1 MIYCLDFMS
10 RFAIAVPNPFHRQV
24 AYAITMAAQL
34 RSSDTGACHY
44 LIGWF
49 ESAACLSVIGWHI
62 YPVSPQIT
70 GQLMKH
76 IMCATFI
83 GTPASSVTLLST
95 PVHRVSPGNFTRNIH
110 CHFIRY
116 STVIANHLLGP
127 IFFRLL
133 YPTCLSPI
141 FQQQA
146 TDHVQ
151 HQQQSCRFCRNLQKF
166 LYLHLEL

>member
-1 MIYCLDFMS
+1 MS
-10 RFAIAVPNPFHRQV
+10 RFVIAVPNPFHRQL
-24 AYAITMAAQL
+24 AYAITMATQL
-34 RSSDTGACHY
+34 LSSDTGACHY

-49 ESAACLSVIGWHI
+49 GSAAYLSVIGWNI

-95 PVHRVSPGNFTRNIH
+95 PVHRVTPGNFTRNIH

-116 STVIANHLLGP
+116 STVIANHFLGP

-151 HQQQSCRFCRNLQKF
+151 HQQQSYCRFCRNLQKF